1 MKREVNGTVCR
12 ALCGLSLLLSSM
24 QCHAQNTTEV
34 LLSPTENAYNPIPS
48 PDGKLIAY
56 VRTGW
61 GRAGDRGFGRS
72 NLRSEVAVMTASGD
86 AVSRSPA
93 ANAFLFG
100 WTTEGHDLICYRD
113 RHFLLV
119 GPNGAV
125 WRQADETGGDDGFA
139 RSERVAY
146 LSKSDAFVWVE
157 HQRSP
162 RTLLL
167 TERGPIAENSAM
179 TGAIVIPSP
188 DERFIAVA
196 GNGMDLWVYDT
207 VTKTWANLGNADIH
221 PNEDWDYIKPSWNPW
236 FADNARLA
244 FFSGP
249 SLVMATPDGRHR
261 SVVYESRTPAGLAVP
276 SPDGKQVAYV
286 TFTPRPMKLRA
297 DLKFWGGTTIWT
309 VPVDSKQ
316 KPRAITTTNEDTTYD
331 LKWAGNDMLVFD
343 RISDTSFYSHA
354 RLWFVTVPHTSR

>member
-1 MKREVNGTVCR
+1 MKRDVIRTTCVV
-12 ALCGLSLLLSSM
+12 LCGFALLSPLVSL
-24 QCHAQNTTEV
+24 AQTTTEV
-34 LLSPTENAYNPIPS
+34 LLSATENAYNPIPS

-56 VRTGW
+56 VGTGW

-72 NLRSEVAVMTASGD
+72 NLRSEVAVMTTSGE
-86 AVSRSPA
+86 VLSRTPL

-100 WTTEGHDLICYRD
+100 WTNDSHDLICYRD
-113 RHFLLV
+113 WRFLLV

-125 WRQADETGGDDGFA
+125 SRQADETGGDNGFA

-146 LSKSDAFVWVE
+146 LSKSDTFVWVE

-167 TERGPIAENSAM
+167 TQRGPIAENSAM
-179 TGAIVIPSP
+179 TGAIVVPSP

-207 VTKTWANLGNADIH
+207 VTKTWANLGKADIH

-236 FADNARLA
+236 FADSSRLV
-244 FFSGP
+244 FFSGS
-249 SLVMATPDGRHR
+249 SLVIASPDGRHR
-261 SVVYESRTPAGLAVP
+261 SVVYESRTSAGLAVP
-276 SPDGKQVAYV
+276 SPDGKRVAYV
-286 TFTPRPMKLRA
+286 TFTPRPMKVRP

-309 VPVDSKQ
+309 VPVDGKG
-316 KPRAITTTNEDTTYD
+316 KPQQVTSANEDTTYD
-331 LKWAGNDMLVFD
+331 LKWAGNDRLVFD
-343 RISDTSFYSHA
+343 RISDTLFYSHA
-354 RLWFVTVPHTSR
+354 RLWAANVPR